1 MMFGALHLVLLGLAI
16 ICAESQNPPCPE
28 CESNTDVPPEADPFS
43 QIRTHCTYPCECP
56 PPGALQC
63 PENVSVVR
71 DGCGCCEV
79 CARQRGEPCDGNAL
93 CDPRKGLVCEF
104 PPEKPF
110 GPGQCEVIKGL
121 PCTVF
126 NKTYDN
132 GESFLLDCRTQCTCQ
147 NGTYACASLCPQE
160 SISPKGTCLH
170 PRLVEVPGQCCREW
184 MCDSSNIMRPPLP
197 CTRRFTAWSS
207 CSSPCGLGLS
217 TRVAYNDTEIDSY
230 LSSSESDCGAS
241 GGVEVRLC
249 QEKAC
254 VPEDNSVLNPLMPQ
268 LTPIKA
274 RHHHVRKGHECKATQ
289 RPSGP
294 VRLRVGP
301 CRSRKRF
308 RPRSCGNCPGACCR
322 PVLTHTIRVLFAC
335 ATRRG
340 HPLPDSEGGGAGG
353 SGEDQL
359 QLGGWGGRWLPAP
372 PPSLLAMS
380 PPGTDLWERDPAK
393 ERKKSTRRGK
403 YERQQMSSAQVQES
417 WETPSL
423 FHGGGGSEEGDGPPA
438 SSSDSGGRM
447 RRKADGFGEVD
458 GEGSEEGGELPAGA
472 SVHRGGRLRRRA
484 DWFGGVLGEEAGAN
498 ILMIKPNL
506 PKETRQPKRRRL
518 DVRRGGRQNGGGRG
532 KRSLPL
538 LEWPLLPLQRS
549 PRGVAS
555 HQFDWSHEAANEEE
569 LVTLSV
575 QWIEKCQCSEIPCP
589 ETPAIELEG
598 DGGVE
603 WSAEVDEEED
613 DGEYMVSDARGEMI
627 LHRVHREMKP

>member
-1 MMFGALHLVLLGLAI
+1 MMIGVSYLLLLGLAS
-16 ICAESQNPPCPE
+16 CAGTQNVPCPE
-28 CESNTDVPPEADPFS
+28 CDSNTDVPPDTDPFT
-43 QIRTHCTYPCECP
+43 QIRSHCTYPCECP
-56 PPGALQC
+56 PPGALEC
-63 PENVSVVR
+63 PQNVSVVR

-104 PPEKPF
+104 PPDKPS
-110 GPGQCEVIKGL
+110 GPGVCEVIKGL
-121 PCTVF
+121 PCIVF

-160 SISPKGTCLH
+160 NISPRGASCLH

-184 MCDSSNIMRPPLP
+184 MCDSSNVPRPPLP

-207 CSSPCGLGLS
+207 CSSSCGLGLS
-217 TRVAYNDTEIDSY
+217 TRVAYNDTEIESY
-230 LSSSESDCGAS
+230 LSSESECGAS

-249 QEKAC
+249 QEKPC
-254 VPEDNSVLNPLMPQ
+254 VLEDNSVLDPLTLQ
-268 LTPIKA
+268 STPIKA

-340 HPLPDSEGGGAGG
+340 HPLPPAEGAGEGAGGGG
-353 SGEDQL
+353 SGEEEQL
-359 QLGGWGGRWLPAP
+359 VGGWGGRWLPAP
-372 PPSLLAMS
+372 PASLLSLA

-393 ERKKSTRRGK
+393 ARKKLRRDR

-423 FHGGGGSEEGDGPPA
+423 FHGGEEEGA
-438 SSSDSGGRM
+438 L
-447 RRKADGFGEVD
+447 
-458 GEGSEEGGELPAGA
+458 EGVAVRE
-472 SVHRGGRLRRRA
+472 RRRA
-484 DWFGGVLGEEAGAN
+484 DWFGSDGEEPGAN
-498 ILMIKPNL
+498 IWRIKPNL

-532 KRSLPL
+532 KRSLVVQGGRDRATL
-538 LEWPLLPLQRS
+538 MERVR
-549 PRGVAS
+549 RGVTS
-555 HQFDWSHEAANEEE
+555 HQFDWSHESASEEE

-603 WSAEVDEEED
+603 WSAEADDED

-627 LHRVHREMKP
+627 LHRVHREKP